1 MIKYTLNGETIEIDP
16 KDEKQFKID
25 NPKAEKVESSSSVFG
40 EGFANLFDSSS
51 MNAAQKKA
59 LEDSLALSQPQSE
72 ETSQSQDNQPVKV
85 IEEERGPVKITD
97 EEQKRID
104 VLEQETDPSLEVPTA
119 EVPPTEIDPIDESLK
134 QTQEQID
141 YYEGLESEPD
151 YSFFG
156 VDLNTDY
163 IWKNDASDGI
173 DLLNT
178 MLGDGYIIADVT
190 SATNSR
196 DQKVRITHEASKEEI
211 VLDLGVTLDAYQ
223 NKQLPSVSELATGTF
238 EEEEG
243 EEKSL
248 LGKAWEVY
256 SWLNPVKKVGDE
268 LTSWV
273 LKDVIGEK
281 VSDVTK
287 DITGYDIGGEV
298 DFISDVVSNPDLL
311 GNKKMYDDLGNVV
324 DYGYSFFIDA
334 DTKQKY
340 KDDLTL
346 QNAKD
351 LSSFL
356 DKTLSEDDKIKLDER
371 NQKYLETYNE
381 HQKNWDLNEEQ
392 QKEIDNLIN
401 PNRVEFKTPN
411 TNGTWD
417 SHVFFSQAE
426 IDNFEKNNP
435 DAIKLNSIFDSYPSS
450 VDSKATINP
459 YKKELEEAKKL
470 LQRNGNENPT
480 EDEIRSVAL
489 RQIVTN

>member
-1 MIKYTLNGETIEIDP
+1 MIKYTLNGETIEVDP

-51 MNAAQKKA
+51 MNATQKKA

-104 VLEQETDPSLEVPTA
+104 ILEQEADPSLETPTT

-163 IWKNDASDGI
+163 IWKNDASGGI

-196 DQKVRITHEASKEEI
+196 DQKVRITHEASGEEI

-243 EEKSL
+243 EEKSF
-248 LGKAWEVY
+248 LGKAWDVY

-287 DITGYDIGGEV
+287 DITG
-298 DFISDVVSNPDLL
+298 
-311 GNKKMYDDLGNVV
+311 
-324 DYGYSFFIDA
+324 
-334 DTKQKY
+334 
-340 KDDLTL
+340 
-346 QNAKD
+346 
-351 LSSFL
+351 LS
-356 DKTLSEDDKIKLDER
+356 
-371 NQKYLETYNE
+371 
-381 HQKNWDLNEEQ
+381 
-392 QKEIDNLIN
+392 LI
-401 PNRVEFKTPN
+401 
-411 TNGTWD
+411 
-417 SHVFFSQAE
+417 H
-426 IDNFEKNNP
+426 I
-435 DAIKLNSIFDSYPSS
+435 
-450 VDSKATINP
+450 
-459 YKKELEEAKKL
+459 
-470 LQRNGNENPT
+470 
-480 EDEIRSVAL
+480 
-489 RQIVTN
+489 